1 MNQRNIL
8 NLGLALALAGLVA
21 VVAYQPG
28 KELDE
33 KTTLLTRLITK
44 DVQKIVI
51 EQIGQPSIMLAKI
64 KNQWQMKE
72 PYNNLANTL
81 RINKFLALVSAKSHA
96 QYSASSAN
104 LKQLKL
110 LTPNL
115 IATIDDVKLLFGTT
129 DALKGYRYIQINN
142 TVHLITDRYSY
153 LVQGQATTLL
163 NPALLPKN
171 TTISKLVLPEL
182 TLELTKTGW
191 QSQPPNKSASADQL
205 QQLLDEWRFARAL
218 RVSKIPPNN
227 QHRAAAIKVHTDNN
241 QTHLFG
247 LIQQKDE
254 IILQNKNTGLSYHF
268 ATEAGERLLNFS
280 SINNSPSDDK

>member
-8 NLGLALALAGLVA
+8 NLSLALALAGLVA
-21 VVAYQPG
+21 IVAYQPD

-33 KTTLLTRLITK
+33 KITLLTRLTTTA
-44 DVQKIVI
+44 VQKIVI
-51 EQIGQPSIMLAKI
+51 EQINHANIILTKT
-64 KNQWQMKE
+64 NDQWQMNE
-72 PYNNLANTL
+72 PHNSLANTL
-81 RINKFLALVSAKSHA
+81 RINKFLALISAKSHA
-96 QYSASSAN
+96 QYPASSDN

-115 IATIDDVKLLFGTT
+115 IATIDDVKLRFGST

-153 LVQGQATTLL
+153 LVQGQATKLL

-171 TTISKLVLPEL
+171 TTINKLVLPEL
-182 TLELTKTGW
+182 TLELAKTGW
-191 QSQPPNKSASADQL
+191 QTQPPNKSASADQL

-218 RVSKIPPNN
+218 RVSTIPPNN
-227 QHRAAAIKVHTDNN
+227 QRKAATIKVHTDNK
-241 QTHLFG
+241 QIHLFD
-247 LIQQKDE
+247 LFQQKDE

-268 ATEAGERLLNFS
+268 ATEAGERLLNFL
-280 SINNSPSDDK
+280 SINASPSDNK